1 MARVCTALLASSPA
15 ALGRADSC
23 GCRGLRGFEGVRSVF
38 RASWMRLS
46 VAGAACDGQ
55 RAGAGSLQGQCAA
68 SASSAC
74 TYLNPWVERKVA
86 IHAGIE
92 THVK

>member
-1 MARVCTALLASSPA
+1 
-15 ALGRADSC
+15 
-23 GCRGLRGFEGVRSVF
+23 
-38 RASWMRLS
+38 MRLS

-55 RAGAGSLQGQCAA
+55 RAGAGSLQGQCAV